1 MTIQILIWAASALAT
16 GAIVTFILC
25 RIIMNNK
32 LNELADKA
40 KKERLELK
48 AQKEYYEQHLIEANA
63 KLEGQDMGFKADCSE
78 KDNQAADIAIKE
90 QKTKYEKLLAEANAK
105 CSELDSQLKA
115 ALDGKI
121 DTSVQ
126 EQLASIEKLKKKIKE
141 LEDDLDEKDDDL
153 SDSKKKL
160 SRKDGEIADLQ
171 NALHT
176 EQKMSKILHDDLES
190 TKQELKDTVADLDLK
205 AGSLGFIQEILSA
218 KDVSTEDVE
227 KLTKNV
233 NQMEAFIKGQY
244 MDLNAFLYHGYNF
257 TWDNVAGQEG
267 FRRKKDYILSS
278 SDQWASSKKKSWLDG
293 KTTIAF
299 VGEFS
304 AGKTSIVNRILSQD
318 NPKVP
323 QLPVSTKATT
333 AIPTY
338 IAGGKTT
345 SYCFIS
351 GDGRRK
357 AILEDTFRSVSKD
370 ILGQIK
376 GVSSLIKYFVMTYDN
391 SNLNGLSILDTP
403 GFSSNDSEDGI
414 RTIEVINECDALFW
428 VFDVNNGEVNRTS
441 LDIIKKHLN
450 KPLFIVI
457 NKIDTKAVT
466 EVDKVEQHIRKT
478 LNEAGLSVEAIIRFS
493 SHSPLNT
500 IMEPI
505 RTVTKISVRDTF
517 LSDINDD
524 LNQLLSILDNSQ
536 KEQRASYDAAFQEGE
551 SITEQFISSMNW
563 LKSDCD
569 KASGIPRFQE
579 GFKVFGIGT
588 DDKYVMSVYQ
598 ARTLQNL
605 LSTIAGT
612 HMQNLAQD
620 FDKRVEK
627 AADIQQAWA
636 NVCDIKNAW
645 QKTKECYDQF
655 NKLKKGFK

>member
-1 MTIQILIWAASALAT
+1 MTTQILIWAACALAT

-25 RIIMNNK
+25 RILMNNRLNK
-32 LNELADKA
+32 LAEKTE
-40 KKERLELK
+40 KERL
-48 AQKEYYEQHLIEANA
+48 
-63 KLEGQDMGFKADCSE
+63 ADRGD
-78 KDNQAADIAIKE
+78 KDNQAADVALKE

-160 SRKDGEIADLQ
+160 SRKDSEIADLQ
-171 NALHT
+171 DALHT

-190 TKQELKDTVADLDLK
+190 TKQKLEDIVAELDLK

-218 KDVSTEDVE
+218 KDVSTEDTAN
-227 KLTKNV
+227 LAKNV
-233 NQMEAFIKGQY
+233 DQMEAFIKGQY
-244 MDLNAFLYHGYNF
+244 TDLNAFLYHSYNF
-257 TWDNVAGQEG
+257 TWNDIAGQEG
-267 FRRKKDYILSS
+267 FNNKKNFIFSAF
-278 SDQWASSKKKSWLDG
+278 DQWASTKKKSWLDG

-318 NPKVP
+318 NPNVP

-338 IAGGKTT
+338 IAGGQKTT
-345 SYCFIS
+345 YSFIS
-351 GDGRRK
+351 GDGHRK
-357 AILEDTFRSVSKD
+357 VILEDTFRKVSKD

-376 GVSSLIKYFVMTYDN
+376 GTSSLIKYFVMTYN
-391 SNLNGLSILDTP
+391 NPNLRGLSILDTP
-403 GFSSNDSEDGI
+403 GFSSNDSEDGK

-428 VFDVNNGEVNRTS
+428 VFDVNNGVVNRSS
-441 LDIIKKHLN
+441 LEIIKNNLN

-457 NKIDTKAVT
+457 NKIDTKANT
-466 EVDKVEQHIRKT
+466 EVDKVEQLIRKT
-478 LNEAGLSVEAIIRFS
+478 IADAGLRVEAFIRFS
-493 SHSPLNT
+493 SHAPLNA

-505 RTVTKISVRDTF
+505 RTVSKISVRDTF

-524 LNQLLSILDNSQ
+524 INDLLTILDNSNR
-536 KEQRASYDAAFQEGE
+536 EQRAAYDVAFQEGE
-551 SITEQFISSMNW
+551 SITNQFISSMNR
-563 LKSDCD
+563 LRSDCD
-569 KASGIPRFQE
+569 RASTIPQFRE
-579 GFKVFGIGT
+579 GFKVFGIGS
-588 DDKYVMSVYQ
+588 DDKFVMTIPQ
-598 ARTLQNL
+598 TQQLQNL

-612 HMQNLAQD
+612 HMQNLAND

-627 AADIQQAWA
+627 AEEIQQAWA

-645 QKTKECYDQF
+645 EKTNECYGQF
-655 NKLKKGFK
+655 NKLKKRFQ

>member
-1 MTIQILIWAASALAT
+1 MTSQILIWCACALAI

-25 RIIMNNK
+25 RIFMNNK
-32 LNELADKA
+32 INKLADKTE
-40 KKERLELK
+40 KERLALK
-48 AQKEYYEQHLIEANA
+48 AQKEHYENQLIKANTQ
-63 KLEGQDMGFKADCSE
+63 LMEQDTGSKVDYSDKE
-78 KDNQAADIAIKE
+78 NQAADIAFKE
-90 QKTKYEKLLAEANAK
+90 QKTRYEKLLAEANAK

-126 EQLASIEKLKKKIKE
+126 EQLVSIEKLKKKIKE

-160 SRKDGEIADLQ
+160 SRKDSEIADLQ

-190 TKQELKDTVADLDLK
+190 TKQELKDTVADLELK

-244 MDLNAFLYHGYNF
+244 MDLNAYLYHGYGF
-257 TWDNVAGQEG
+257 TWNGVAGQAG
-267 FRRKKDYILSS
+267 FNSKKGYILSS
-278 SDQWASSKKKSWLDG
+278 FEQWASTKKKSWLDG

-318 NPKVP
+318 NPDVP

-338 IAGGKTT
+338 IAGGQTT
-345 SYCFIS
+345 SYSFVS

-357 AILEDTFRSVSKD
+357 AILEDTFKKVSKD

-376 GVSSLIKYFVMTYDN
+376 GVSSLIKYFVMTYN
-391 SNLNGLSILDTP
+391 NPNLKGLSILDTP
-403 GFSSNDSEDGI
+403 GFSSNDKEDGI

-428 VFDVNNGEVNRTS
+428 VFDVNNGDVNRTS
-441 LDIIKKHLN
+441 LEIIKKNLN

-457 NKIDTKAVT
+457 NKIDTKAKT
-466 EVDKVEQHIRKT
+466 EVDKVERLIRKT
-478 LNEAGLSVEAIIRFS
+478 LADAGLSIEAFIRFS
-493 SHSPLNT
+493 SRTPLDV

-505 RTVTKISVRDTF
+505 RTVSKISVRDTF
-517 LSDINDD
+517 LSDVDDDINE
-524 LNQLLSILDNSQ
+524 LLTILDNSCN
-536 KEQRASYDAAFQEGE
+536 EQRATYDAAFQQGE
-551 SITEQFISSMNW
+551 SITEQFISHMHR
-563 LKSDCD
+563 LKSDCER
-569 KASGIPRFQE
+569 ASGIPRFQE
-579 GFKVFGIGT
+579 GFKLFGFGP
-588 DDKYVMSVYQ
+588 DDKYVMTIQ
-598 ARTLQNL
+598 QTRELQNL
-605 LSTIAGT
+605 LSSIAEN
-612 HMQNLAQD
+612 HVQNLAQE
-620 FDKRVEK
+620 FENRVDK
-627 AADIQQAWA
+627 AAEIQQAWA
-636 NVCDIKNAW
+636 NVCDFKNAW
-645 QKTKECYDQF
+645 QKTSDCYSQF
-655 NKLKKGFK
+655 NKIKKNIK